1 MPTRQEMEA
10 RARQMA
16 AERGLDPDFWAKVI
30 EGESGWN
37 PAARARTAREDSG
50 GLLQLNTKRGVGVE
64 ALKAGINPH
73 DPTQWEQTARL
84 RVRLGEEAR
93 APRLDGGAP
102 AQGREARLAFPSTAS
117 RAVRSPRRPQAAAAQ
132 PTAAAPGPTSPL
144 PDVAAP
150 DRGILSAALIKVTAD
165 AAKEKEQQRMAQ
177 VAEATAPP
185 PPQPAPAPAP
195 MAPPPMPVDY
205 AGLLLPRIKRGL
217 LADDYSSGLLGAG

>member
-1 MPTRQEMEA
+1 MDSCPQSASGATDIR
-10 RARQMA
+10 RAHR
-16 AERGLDPDFWAKVI
+16 LPAKCHC
-30 EGESGWN
+30 
-37 PAARARTAREDSG
+37 R
-50 GLLQLNTKRGVGVE
+50 
-64 ALKAGINPH
+64 
-73 DPTQWEQTARL
+73 
-84 RVRLGEEAR
+84 
-93 APRLDGGAP
+93 
-102 AQGREARLAFPSTAS
+102 
-117 RAVRSPRRPQAAAAQ
+117 PRRPGETA
-132 PTAAAPGPTSPL
+132 TAAAPGPNSPL

-217 LADDYSSGLLGAG
+217 LADDYSSGLLGAP